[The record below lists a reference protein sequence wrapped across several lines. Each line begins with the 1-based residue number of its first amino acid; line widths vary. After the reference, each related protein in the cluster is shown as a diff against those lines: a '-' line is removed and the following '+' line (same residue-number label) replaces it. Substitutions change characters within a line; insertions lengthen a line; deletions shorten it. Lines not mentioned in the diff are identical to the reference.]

1 MFNRRSE
8 VMKQFSILALCLILV
23 LAITTSV
30 AEGQMNVPVA
40 QNASHAAG
48 NGRSHATSARP
59 NASAAQN
66 IARGPANFG
75 PRTINSYPAQIAGQR
90 TVNFRPNYSQ
100 FMRPLNPTLA
110 EMSARQTARI
120 DNAQSI
126 PGILARR
133 DNEQTALPMANAQPV
148 VKTDNLKPIR
158 GDLARREISEGLE
171 TIDTQG
177 IARNNNVQAIARE
190 PANRETKQRMA
201 KWNQQTGRNRFSYS
215 DALRRNRHEWHNRS
229 WWRQHCNTIVFVSG
243 GYYFLDGSYW
253 YPAWGY
259 DPLNNYYDYDG
270 PIYTYGNLLPDEV
283 IANVQVALQDA
294 GYYFGAVTGSLSVE
308 TRAALANFQ
317 RDYGLP
323 ISGAIYETTIEK
335 VRSSTIPTFRY

>member
-66 IARGPANFG
+66 ITRGPANFG

-158 GDLARREISEGLE
+158 GDLARRVILEGLE
-171 TIDTQG
+171 TIDIQV
-177 IARNNNVQAIARE
+177 IARNNNVQLIAR
-190 PANRETKQRMA
+190 ALADRETNQRMA
-201 KWNQQTGRNRFSYS
+201 NLKQVTSMTRSSYLVRLRCNQ
-215 DALRRNRHEWHNRS
+215 HEW
-229 WWRQHCNTIVFVSG
+229 
-243 GYYFLDGSYW
+243 
-253 YPAWGY
+253 
-259 DPLNNYYDYDG
+259 
-270 PIYTYGNLLPDEV
+270 
-283 IANVQVALQDA
+283 
-294 GYYFGAVTGSLSVE
+294 
-308 TRAALANFQ
+308 
-317 RDYGLP
+317 
-323 ISGAIYETTIEK
+323 
-335 VRSSTIPTFRY
+335 IPR